1 MDADL
6 DEMLNNVLTTGS
18 RTNTPENTNI
28 LDAKETRAQVDK
40 MEDDLFDDDEKKM
53 VAAMK
58 SSKKKKK

>member
-18 RTNTPENTNI
+18 RTNTPENTNK